1 MTIPPRSAS
10 NLPCQLRRTLASRPW
25 AADLQVAWLTVRL
38 ARVSPWGNSPIE
50 PNPFSVRRKERPVD
64 AWIRDGEQ

>member
-38 ARVSPWGNSPIE
+38 SKGLSLGKQP
-50 PNPFSVRRKERPVD
+50 D
-64 AWIRDGEQ
+64 